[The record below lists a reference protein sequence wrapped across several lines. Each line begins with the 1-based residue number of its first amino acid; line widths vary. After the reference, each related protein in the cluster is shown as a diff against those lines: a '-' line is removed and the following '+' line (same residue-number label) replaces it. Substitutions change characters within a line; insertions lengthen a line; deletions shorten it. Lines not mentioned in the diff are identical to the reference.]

1 LKEET
6 QYFSYF
12 ARERRWATLY
22 IDIRNN
28 CGWIAIEAI
37 KISVEEFDS
46 LEATQQQQQPRQQ
59 QQQRLRGPKRLF
71 DNQARPG
78 QARYAQGL
86 TDVVQ
91 PRGGPVDG
99 LGKYLD
105 SFFSL
110 FSLGLKMETQ
120 LPAKTI

>member
-1 LKEET
+1 MEVGNIIP
-6 QYFSYF
+6 
-12 ARERRWATLY
+12 TLY
-22 IDIRNN
+22 IDSRNN

-46 LEATQQQQQPRQQ
+46 LEATRQPRQQQQ

-78 QARYAQGL
+78 QTRYAQGL